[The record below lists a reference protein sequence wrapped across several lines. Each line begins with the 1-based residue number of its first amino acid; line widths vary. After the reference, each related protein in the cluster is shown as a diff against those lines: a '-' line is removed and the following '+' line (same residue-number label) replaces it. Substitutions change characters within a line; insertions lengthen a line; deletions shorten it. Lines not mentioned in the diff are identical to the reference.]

1 MRTACALL
9 ILFILALG
17 GCSSSE
23 KEDEKKFTVEDLGI
37 VSKADG
43 RKLYYGMKQA
53 DAEAVLGQGN
63 QQGNGVFEYGLGIE
77 ASYRDGKLV
86 YLRMGEE
93 AKDHYKTA
101 LNAEIGMTKDEFES
115 IYGNVHMPTSPDAP
129 LTYVFNMKK
138 RVFLED
144 NAPKND
150 KAAQNLLLFHAMEY
164 DGIVDTIAIIDSY
177 STSHSIKE

>member
-1 MRTACALL
+1 MRTACALM
-9 ILFILALG
+9 ILFVLALG

-43 RKLYYGMKQA
+43 RKVYYGMKQA
-53 DAEAVLGQGN
+53 DAEAVLGQGK
-63 QQGNGVFEYGLGIE
+63 QRANGVFEYGLGIE
-77 ASYRDGKLV
+77 AAYGEGKLV
-86 YLRMGEE
+86 YLRVGEE

-138 RVFLED
+138 RMFLEN

>member
-9 ILFILALG
+9 ILFIVALA

-23 KEDEKKFTVEDLGI
+23 KDEKKFTVEDLGI

-53 DAEAVLGQGN
+53 DAEAILGQKKE
-63 QQGNGVFEYGLGIE
+63 QSGNGEIEYDFGVK

-86 YLRMGEE
+86 YLRVGEE

-101 LNAEIGMTKDEFES
+101 LNAEIGMTKDQFES

-138 RVFLED
+138 RVFLEE

-150 KAAQNLLLFHAMEY
+150 KAAKNLLLFHAMEY

-177 STSHSIKE
+177 STSHGSSE